1 MRTLMLPAL
10 PALLALAHGASLHAQ
25 DVHYSGSVH
34 YTRASDASGDAGDLT
49 LVNGITFQVDRVR
62 LGAALPL
69 VLRGAGVESGPGLA
83 DPLLS
88 AAVQLYRGWGPL
100 LSVDVA
106 AHVKPPLVAAESGAG
121 TGEWDAG
128 VGILAAAAAGSR
140 NLLFADLGW
149 WRYGDPPG
157 LEFPDEVTFGIGAG
171 RALGDRLAAMLL
183 LSGGIDTGGEAA
195 SSALLAVASYRVG
208 AAGSLAA
215 GASVGLDD
223 DAAPSLFVA
232 WRVPLASRPRAHSA
246 SSAHASR
253 EIGPASPPRSSLAS
267 STVPSARMSTAS
279 PCGSASAS
287 RATGAPIAVN
297 APSSSR

>member
-1 MRTLMLPAL
+1 MRTLMLLAL

-25 DVHYSGSVH
+25 DVHYSGSLH
-34 YTRASDASGDAGDLT
+34 YTRASDASGDAGDWML
-49 LVNGITFQVDRVR
+49 LNGITFQADRVR

-69 VLRGAGVESGPGLA
+69 VLRGAGVENGPRLA

-100 LSVDVA
+100 LSVDVD

-128 VGILAAAAAGSR
+128 IGILLAAAAGSR

-157 LEFPDEVTFGIGAG
+157 LELPDEITFGIGAG

-183 LSGGIDTGGEAA
+183 LSGGIDPGGDAA
-195 SSALLAVASYRVG
+195 SSALLALASYRIG
-208 AAGSLAA
+208 AGSLAA

-223 DAAPSLFVA
+223 DAARSLFVA
-232 WRVPLASRPRAHSA
+232 WRVPLASRPRTPST
-246 SSAHASR
+246 SSTHASR
-253 EIGPASPPRSSLAS
+253 ESGPASPPRSSLAS

-297 APSSSR
+297 SPASSR